1 MKTGIVKTI
10 NLLVICIV
18 LFVYQ
23 QQAGARAAE
32 VEAYEEEKAAA
43 ERAWAEAEAAE
54 NAALEEDA
62 APGYMDGVYEGTG
75 TGFGGDVVVSVTV
88 EDGVISDV
96 QVVSGENET
105 PEYLEAAKALLEDI
119 VKEQSAE
126 VDTVTGA
133 TLSSN
138 GILEGTRAALS
149 LAEGGAS

>member
-1 MKTGIVKTI
+1 MKTEIMKTI
-10 NLLVICIV
+10 NLLLICV
-18 LFVYQ
+18 ALFGYQ
-23 QQAGARAAE
+23 QQASARAAE

-43 ERAWAEAEAAE
+43 EQAWVEAEAAE

-62 APGYMDGVYEGTG
+62 GSGYTDGVYEGTG
-75 TGFGGDVVVSVTV
+75 TGFGGAVVVSVTI
-88 EDGVISDV
+88 EDGAISDV